1 MSSEA
6 GSDVVSVEAARPDEA
21 VSVAAAVTELL
32 RELRSDATLTV
43 PGIERAATELLAGG
57 RGGVLVGHT
66 VGNDQPIGILGYSF
80 QEALRL
86 AGTYCAI
93 QELWVASAYRSR
105 GVGTQLVQALQD
117 ECARRGIHR
126 IEVCL
131 PQPGSADFGR
141 TRNFYDQRGFRPLG
155 PRLVRD
161 LP

>member
-1 MSSEA
+1 MNGEA
-6 GSDVVSVEAARPDEA
+6 DFGAVRVEAARPDEA

-43 PGIERAATELLAGG
+43 PAIERAATEMLAGG
-57 RGGVLVGHT
+57 RGGVLVGHA
-66 VGNDQPIGILGYSF
+66 VGNDQPIGILGYSV

-93 QELWVASAYRSR
+93 QELWVARAYRSR
-105 GVGTQLVQALQD
+105 GVGAQLLQALQD
-117 ECARRGIHR
+117 ECARREIHR
-126 IEVCL
+126 LEVCL
-131 PQPGSADFGR
+131 PQSGSADFER
-141 TRNFYDQRGFRPLG
+141 TRNFYDQRGFRLIG